1 MNYKKKYK
9 LDVINSLNNK
19 DNFDVLKN
27 KLNLKDDHIQRK
39 ENYFMKKSVVILSG
53 VACVA
58 IVAGVTTAIV
68 LNSSSNNNKDAHVA
82 SLVTMDLNPSVS
94 FLVDSNN
101 KVVSVK
107 GENNEGKMII
117 AGEKIEGKDLNEAIE
132 IVLTIEN
139 ETGYLVSG
147 NARIEDNKLSFSIT
161 TDDEKIKESIKNTID
176 STVSKVCDKLHVNET
191 IAYVE
196 AISRANL
203 EKLAL
208 KCDPTLTE
216 EDVKKM
222 TYEQLFNV
230 VKIYNIETAE
240 IYSKELEELYNQVKE
255 YDIKFAESE
264 YTKDVISG
272 MGKIYEIYMA
282 GYDAVLQGLKSSIDY
297 LNEIK
302 YNNFVKEDC
311 LYQNISNSY
320 ASAKEDLIKYKNQIA
335 SADVNDTETQER
347 LTKLLDAQI
356 KVVEGL
362 QESLDDAVTAAN
374 KLIDG
379 AIKGINSSI
388 EALEKYKSK
397 LPSQDEIEA
406 KLAENAKTLENTINT
421 KKDEAFAS
429 FEKAYGDDIK
439 KAKDDVLAYKQS
451 LKDSLKNNA

>member
-19 DNFDVLKN
+19 DNFEALSN
-27 KLNLKDDHIQRK
+27 KLNLNDNHIQRK
-39 ENYFMKKSVVILSG
+39 GNYFMKKSVVILSG

-68 LNSSSNNNKDAHVA
+68 LNSSSNNEKEAKVA

-132 IVLTIEN
+132 IVLKVET

-161 TDDEKIKESIKNTID
+161 TDDEKIKESIQNTINT
-176 STVSKVCDKLHVNET
+176 TVSRVCDDLHVNET

-196 AISRANL
+196 SISRANL
-203 EKLAL
+203 EKIAL

-216 EDVKKM
+216 DDVKKM

-240 IYSKELEELYNQVKE
+240 IYSEELEELYNQVKE

-264 YTKDVISG
+264 FTKDVISG
-272 MGKIYEIYMA
+272 MGKLYEIYMI
-282 GYDAVLQGLKSSIDY
+282 GYDAVLQGLQGSIDY
-297 LNEIK
+297 LNEVK
-302 YNNFVKEDC
+302 YNNFIKDGC
-311 LYQNISNSY
+311 DYQNASNKL
-320 ASAKEDLIKYKNQIA
+320 ASAKEDLIKYKNQVA
-335 SADVNDTETQER
+335 NADVNDKETQDEIIER
-347 LTKLLDAQI
+347 LNNQI
-356 KVVEGL
+356 SIVEGL
-362 QESLDDAVTAAN
+362 QKVLDKAVSDAN
-374 KLIDG
+374 NLIDV

-388 EALEKYKSK
+388 EALNDYKNKYSN
-397 LPSQDEIEA
+397 QEIEA
-406 KLAENAKTLENTINT
+406 KLTENAKKLEDKINT
-421 KKDEAFAS
+421 KKAEAFAN
-429 FEKAYGDDIK
+429 FEKEYGDDIK
-439 KAKDDVLAYKQS
+439 KAKEDVLAYKQS
-451 LKDSLKNNA
+451 LIESLKNNA

>member
-196 AISRANL
+196 AVSRANL

-230 VKIYNIETAE
+230 VKIYHIETAE

-311 LYQNISNSY
+311 LYQTISNSY

-335 SADVNDTETQER
+335 SADVNDKETQER

-356 KVVEGL
+356 NVVEGL
-362 QESLDDAVTAAN
+362 QESLDDAVSAAN

-379 AIKGINSSI
+379 AINGINSAI
-388 EALEKYKSK
+388 ETLEKYKNT

>member
-1 MNYKKKYK
+1 
-9 LDVINSLNNK
+9 
-19 DNFDVLKN
+19 
-27 KLNLKDDHIQRK
+27 
-39 ENYFMKKSVVILSG
+39 
-53 VACVA
+53 
-58 IVAGVTTAIV
+58 
-68 LNSSSNNNKDAHVA
+68 
-82 SLVTMDLNPSVS
+82 
-94 FLVDSNN
+94 
-101 KVVSVK
+101 
-107 GENNEGKMII
+107 MII

>member
-68 LNSSSNNNKDAHVA
+68 LNSSSNNDKDAKVT

-107 GENNEGKMII
+107 GENNEGKMIV
-117 AGEKIEGKDLNEAIE
+117 AGEEIEGKDLNEAIE

-161 TDDEKIKESIKNTID
+161 TDDEKIKESIQNTID
-176 STVSKVCDKLHVNET
+176 STVSTVCDKLHVNET

-203 EKLAL
+203 EKIAL

-240 IYSKELEELYNQVKE
+240 IYSEELEELYNQVKE

-264 YTKDVISG
+264 FTKDVISG
-272 MGKIYEIYMA
+272 MGKLYELYMA
-282 GYDAVLQGLKSSIDY
+282 GYDAVLKGLQGSIDY
-297 LNEIK
+297 LNDVK

-311 LYQNISNSY
+311 LYQTISNNY
-320 ASAKEDLIKYKNQIA
+320 ASAKEDLIKYKNQVA

-362 QESLDDAVTAAN
+362 QESLDDAVSAAN
-374 KLIDG
+374 SLIDG

-388 EALEKYKSK
+388 EALEKYKNT

-406 KLAENAKTLENTINT
+406 KLTENAKTLEDTINT
-421 KKDEAFAS
+421 KKAEAFAN
-429 FEKAYGDDIK
+429 FEKEYGDDIK
-439 KAKDDVLAYKQS
+439 KAKEDVLAYKES
-451 LKDSLKNNA
+451 LKESLKNNA